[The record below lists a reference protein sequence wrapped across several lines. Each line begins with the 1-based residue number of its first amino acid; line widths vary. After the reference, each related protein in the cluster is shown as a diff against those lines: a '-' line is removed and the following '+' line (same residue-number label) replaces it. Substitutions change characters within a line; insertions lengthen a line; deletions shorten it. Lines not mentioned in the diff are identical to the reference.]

1 MAIKSVDAS
10 QVEAGFLTFDKGDLL
25 ILDDT
30 AGQSLMLR
38 DWGGARNARTNMTG
52 NSKFI
57 NTYVFFH
64 LKKIDFYSYS

>member
-52 NSKFI
+52 NSKLFI
-57 NTYVFFH
+57 NIFSFVAGEN
-64 LKKIDFYSYS
+64 